1 MTLEQ
6 QNVLSDLK
14 LNIELLVKRI
24 KMLEKENRDLKE
36 KIKENESTILKLE
49 EDNRMLNENIKNRK
63 IAVSLAG
70 DEKNEGERK
79 DALRFINGLVREI
92 DNCIALLND

>member
-14 LNIELLVKRI
+14 LNIELLVKKT

-36 KIKENESTILKLE
+36 KIKENESTILKLK

-92 DNCIALLND
+92 DNCIALLDD